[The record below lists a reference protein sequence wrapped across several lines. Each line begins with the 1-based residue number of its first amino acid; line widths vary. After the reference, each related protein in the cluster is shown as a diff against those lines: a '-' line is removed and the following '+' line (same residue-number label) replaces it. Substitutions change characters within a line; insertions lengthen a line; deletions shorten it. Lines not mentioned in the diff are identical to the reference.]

1 MLVGK
6 SKSASTDMFKTL
18 LAVALAAVLTLVSA
32 QTITGQYDCLPAG
45 AYTLCQNL
53 WGECTSNNFW
63 S

>member
-1 MLVGK
+1 MRLTATF
-6 SKSASTDMFKTL
+6 ASL
-18 LAVALAAVLTLVSA
+18 LTLAASAAA